1 LRGYPRAW
9 YVADAVGGPGYG
21 REEANIAR
29 IREGNLVTV
38 RRISTH
44 VALIVW
50 LSSPLLSFGQAPAG
64 AGTNNTSLPDA
75 PEPKS
80 EKGSNPAMETTTRFV
95 GYITNNSI
103 VFPDIATSAGPMT
116 AGEKFRLFVNQS
128 ISPPYIIMPLISS
141 AYNQARNVPKEYG
154 QGWNAYGNRY
164 GEEIARAA
172 SNSFF
177 STFVYASM
185 MHQDP
190 RFFPQQRP
198 SLWGSIKYSAQRLF
212 VTRTDSGRDTF
223 NSSGILGT
231 LTAESLANAYL
242 PVSQQTAGKTFER
255 FGTDMAWKF
264 AGNMFKDYWPMLF
277 HSLKLNRLGVTPD
290 HTAPDNEAKP
300 GR

>member
-1 LRGYPRAW
+1 LQGYSRPW
-9 YVADAVGGPGYG
+9 YVADNLGGSGCG
-21 REEANIAR
+21 REEANIPR
-29 IREGNLVTV
+29 IRERDLVTA
-38 RRISTH
+38 RRISAHLT
-44 VALIVW
+44 LIVW
-50 LSSPLLSFGQAPAG
+50 LCSPLLVFAQAPAG

-80 EKGSNPAMETTTRFV
+80 QKGSNPAMETTTRFV
-95 GYITNNSI
+95 GYMTNNSI
-103 VFPDIATSAGPMT
+103 VFPDIATSEGPMT

-164 GEEIARAA
+164 GESIARAA

-177 STFVYASM
+177 STFVYASVT
-185 MHQDP
+185 HQDP
-190 RFFPQQRP
+190 RFFPQNRP
-198 SLWGSIKYSAQRLF
+198 SLWGSLKYSTQRLF
-212 VTRTDSGRDTF
+212 LTRTDSGRDTF

-242 PVSQQTAGKTFER
+242 PASQQTAGKTFER
-255 FGTDMAWKF
+255 FGTDMAWKL

-290 HTAPDNEAKP
+290 HTVPDNEAKTE
-300 GR
+300 R